1 MIRFSHLSDHSI
13 FANELFRN
21 IFYTV
26 RALFYN
32 LTSWYTPFYVC
43 ELANR
48 DPEKIFGSAFH
59 IASIFAQAN
68 TFLEELDKKVV
79 VLIDDAHLIRQSRT
93 LSKMEDMQ
101 NLSGR
106 FSIICTS
113 PNASPLLS
121 MKPEMYVF

>member
-1 MIRFSHLSDHSI
+1 M
-13 FANELFRN
+13 
-21 IFYTV
+21 
-26 RALFYN
+26 
-32 LTSWYTPFYVC
+32 C

-106 FSIICTS
+106 LSIICTS
-113 PNASPLLS
+113 PNATPLLS